1 LEHVP
6 VASLSFDRFQTVL
19 EKRRWRELSQ
29 ELARGLEVLAQR
41 VVWNVNSTARG
52 GGVAEMLASLIAY
65 GRGIGA
71 DARWVVIQ
79 GDADFFT
86 LTKRIHNSLHG
97 ICSAREAPMERER
110 SAYERTLSSNAREL
124 CKLVRPGDIVVLHDP
139 QTAGLVP
146 FLEPTGA
153 LVIWR
158 AHIGLDHPNDC
169 ARRAWAF
176 LLPYVREADAV
187 VFSRRDHAWDGLDET
202 KITIIPPSIDV
213 FSPKNQSLDA
223 ATVLGILRAAG
234 LIEKGGPGPR
244 SFVRLD
250 GNVGEVSRRAY
261 VLEEA
266 QVPGDSRLVVQVSRW
281 DRLKDPIGVIRG
293 FAEHIVPDFDAHLIC
308 AGPAVE
314 AVADDPEAADVL
326 SECEQTWHRLPRQAR
341 ERIHLA
347 CLPMHDV
354 HENGA
359 IVNALQ
365 RRADVV
371 VQKSLAEGFGLTV
384 SEAMWKAR
392 PVVASRIGGIQD
404 QILDGVTGVLIDDPA
419 DLTAFGASVG
429 GLLDDQARAENM
441 GQQAHERV
449 RDQFMGSRHL
459 IQYAD
464 LFESLIRKRESQ
476 GGRRASGHGNPDGP
490 NTH

>member
-1 LEHVP
+1 VALLEHVP

-19 EKRRWRELSQ
+19 EMRRWRALSQ
-29 ELARGLEVLAQR
+29 ELARGLEVLAER
-41 VVWNVNSTARG
+41 VIWNVNSTARG
-52 GGVAEMLASLIAY
+52 GGVAEMLASLVAY

-79 GDADFFT
+79 GDADFFA

-97 ICSAREAPMERER
+97 VCPASEAPMEGER
-110 SAYERTLSSNAREL
+110 SAYERTLSANAREL
-124 CKLVRPGDIVVLHDP
+124 CKLVRPRDIVVLHDP

-146 FLEPTGA
+146 SLKQTGA

-158 AHIGLDHPNDC
+158 AHVGLDHPNDC
-169 ARRAWAF
+169 ARRGWAF

-187 VFSRRDHAWDGLDET
+187 VFSRRGHAWDGLDAT
-202 KITIIPPSIDV
+202 NITIIPPSIDV
-213 FSPKNQSLDA
+213 FSPKNQDLNA
-223 ATVLGILRAAG
+223 ATVLGILRTAG
-234 LIEKGGPGPR
+234 LNGKGAAGPR

-250 GNVGEVSRRAY
+250 GSVGEVSRRAY

-266 QVPGDSRLVVQVSRW
+266 PVPGDSRLVVQVSRW

-293 FAEHIVPDFDAHLIC
+293 FAEYIVPHYDAHLIY

-314 AVADDPEAADVL
+314 AVADDPEAATVL
-326 SECEQTWHRLPRQAR
+326 SECGQTWHRLPRPAR

-347 CLPMHDV
+347 CLPMHDI

-384 SEAMWKAR
+384 AEAMWKAR
-392 PVVASRIGGIQD
+392 PIVASRIGGIQD
-404 QILDGVTGVLIDDPA
+404 QIVDGVTGVLIDDPA
-419 DLTAFGASVG
+419 DLTALGASVG

-441 GQQAHERV
+441 GRQAHERV
-449 RDQFMGSRHL
+449 RDRFLGSRHL
-459 IQYAD
+459 IQYAE
-464 LFESLIRKRESQ
+464 LFESLIRKRE
-476 GGRRASGHGNPDGP
+476 GKGDRPARA
-490 NTH
+490 